1 MSRKKGGKKCTKCG
15 KPGHYAKTC
24 KEPTTAAAKIEAKME
39 AATRQAEAKHAAPV
53 VTEEPAPAK
62 GTPFADLP
70 KVSLPSEHAPEGE
83 PEKPADEQT
92 PTEPGHKVPPA
103 DGDKPEVLDAK
114 SDGPRIE
121 FDAEELAEM
130 ISEGFVEAIKQTH
143 ALCTMAGKFS
153 LGGPFVEKVGK
164 MGAKLVALE
173 YCKQFGIDSA
183 TGGGIVVG
191 SIICVNGWQTV
202 QSVRELKQREKDAKK
217 NAQHASAT
225 QSTRPAVHVPHT
237 ANGAPRPGRPDIDD
251 APNGGASLAGPL
263 FR

>member
-1 MSRKKGGKKCTKCG
+1 MSKRKGGKRCTKCG

-24 KEPTTAAAKIEAKME
+24 KEPVSATARIEAKME
-39 AATRQAEAKHAAPV
+39 AATKQAEAKHAAPAQV
-53 VTEEPAPAK
+53 VEEPAPAK

-92 PTEPGHKVPPA
+92 PTEPGHKVP
-103 DGDKPEVLDAK
+103 DEKPEVLDAK
-114 SDGPRIE
+114 PDGPRIE

-183 TGGGIVVG
+183 TGGGIVCG
-191 SIICVNGWQTV
+191 SIIAVNGWQTV

-225 QSTRPAVHVPHT
+225 QATRPAVHVPHA
-237 ANGAPRPGRPDIDD
+237 ANGAPRPGRVDADD
-251 APNGGASLAGPL
+251 EPNGGQSLAGPL